1 MKLSDE
7 QCHDLAVAFAQTYIS
22 SIFKIQ
28 GIDKEPASI
37 DAFYNTYERAYNAYK
52 EKKQRLKFLLEVG
65 F

>member
-52 EKKQRLKFLLEVG
+52 EKSKD
-65 F
+65 